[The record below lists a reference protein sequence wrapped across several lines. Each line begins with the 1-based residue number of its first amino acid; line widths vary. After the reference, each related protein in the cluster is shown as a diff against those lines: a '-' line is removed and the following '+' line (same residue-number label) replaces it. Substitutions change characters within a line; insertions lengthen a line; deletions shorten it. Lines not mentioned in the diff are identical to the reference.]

1 MPRVEQQFVDVVFL
15 VGGYEYFCHKP
26 IFSTRSEYFRALLAD
41 HFDECQM
48 DGQYDLPII
57 QINQVSPKG
66 SIRELSNCWGA
77 TYYLSVV
84 SIQLRGH
91 LRVHEH
97 VRGDGGGGGGA
108 AGPPLEVLTVIKS

>member
-1 MPRVEQQFVDVVFL
+1 MLAQQALPLELRWVFLEFRLFFKLCLIPRPWNGIELPLMPRVEQQFVDVVFL

-66 SIRELSNCWGA
+66 SRELC
-77 TYYLSVV
+77 
-84 SIQLRGH
+84 
-91 LRVHEH
+91 
-97 VRGDGGGGGGA
+97 
-108 AGPPLEVLTVIKS
+108 